1 MAKKQEE
8 PKRPEW
14 KAPEGNHS
22 SLTRQI
28 LALKSRVPC
37 GDVEK
42 ARLDAEIV
50 RLDDIWFAHY
60 GAPK

>member
-1 MAKKQEE
+1 MKKAEA
-8 PKRPEW
+8 KRPEW
-14 KAPEGNHS
+14 KAPDGNHT

-42 ARLDAEIV
+42 ARIDGEIA
-50 RLDDIWFAHY
+50 RLEAIWFDHY
-60 GAPK
+60 GVPK